1 MLERGAV
8 AEPSN
13 LELVQIVAVLGAGV
27 IVAPLFK
34 RAGFGSVLGY
44 LAAGLAIGPF
54 GLKVVAAPEA
64 VLHFAELGVVMFL
77 FVIGLEMRPA
87 RLWGLRRDIF
97 GLGATQVLT
106 CGALLT
112 GLGMLAG
119 LAPAT
124 AFIAAM
130 GFVLSSTA
138 AIMQILD
145 EAGET
150 ATPPGQRAVSILL
163 LEDLAIVPL
172 LALVAVLAPATGQN
186 LRADWVSLAI
196 AAGAVAIVVA
206 AGRWLLNPLFALLS
220 AVRAREIMTAAALT
234 VVLGTALLMQVA
246 GLSMAMG
253 AFLAGVLLS
262 GSTFRHQL
270 EADIE
275 PFRGLLLGLF
285 FMAVGMSLNLDVV
298 MQQWGLVA
306 LAVVGYMVVKAAGI
320 LAVALLFGAGRREA
334 IYRAALFAQGGE
346 FAFVLYAAAAAVGIF
361 DARISAV
368 MSSTVILSMVLTPL
382 TVMAARRLL
391 PAEKPD
397 LDGLEAPDGLSGSVL
412 LVGFGRFGQ
421 VVSQAFLARALDV
434 TIIDNDPGMIR
445 SAARFGFKIYYGDGT
460 NLDVLHASGAGS
472 ARAIAICVDDR
483 AAANKIV
490 TLAKETFP
498 QAGLLVRAYD
508 RGHALELVNQ
518 KVDFQMRETLESAF
532 AFGQNALEF
541 LGLAPAEAEETI
553 ADIRR
558 RDAERFCLEQTSGL
572 YAGLDLIHSNAPTPE
587 PFTRPRQA
595 ATPLNTEAGV
605 LAGEALRREPS
616 PT

>member
-1 MLERGAV
+1 MAD
-8 AEPSN
+8 STN
-13 LELVQIVAVLGAGV
+13 FELVQIVAVLGAGV
-27 IVAPLFK
+27 VAAPLFK

-54 GLKVVAAPEA
+54 GLRVISAPEA

-87 RLWGLRRDIF
+87 RLWSLRKDIF
-97 GLGATQVLT
+97 GLGAAQVGV

-112 GLGMLAG
+112 GLGVLAG
-119 LAPAT
+119 LAPPV

-138 AIMQILD
+138 AIIQILD

-150 ATPPGQRAVSILL
+150 ATPAGQRAVSILL

-172 LALVAVLAPATGQN
+172 LAIVAVLAPATGENQH
-186 LRADWVSLAI
+186 AGWMSLAV
-196 AAGAVAIVVA
+196 AAAAVAAVVA

-220 AVRAREIMTAAALT
+220 AARAREIMTAAALT
-234 VVLGTALLMQVA
+234 VVLGTALLMQVS

-285 FMAVGMSLNLDVV
+285 FMAVGMSLNVEVV
-298 MQQWGLVA
+298 IAQWRLVA
-306 LAVVGYMVVKAAGI
+306 LAVIGYMAVKALGI
-320 LAVALLFGAGRREA
+320 FAVARVFGADRREA
-334 IYRAALFAQGGE
+334 VSRAALFAQGGE
-346 FAFVLYAAAAAVGIF
+346 FAFVLYAAAAAAGIF
-361 DARISAV
+361 DPLANAV

-391 PAEKPD
+391 PAETVD

-412 LVGFGRFGQ
+412 LIGFGRFGQ
-421 VVSQAFLARALDV
+421 IVSQAFLARDLDV
-434 TIIDNDPGMIR
+434 TIIDNNPEMIR
-445 SAARFGFKIYYGDGT
+445 NAAKFGFKIYYGDGT
-460 NLDVLHASGAGS
+460 NLDVLHASGAGR
-472 ARAIAICVDDR
+472 ARAIAVCVDRRQD
-483 AAANKIV
+483 ANKV
-490 TLAKETFP
+490 VELAKEAFP
-498 QAGLLVRAYD
+498 NAGLLVRAYD
-508 RGHALELVNQ
+508 RGHALELANHN
-518 KVDFQMRETLESAF
+518 VDYQMRETLESAF
-532 AFGQNALEF
+532 LFGRDALEF
-541 LGLAPAEAEETI
+541 LGLSAAEADETV

-558 RDAERFCLEQTSGL
+558 RDKERFCLEQTSGL
-572 YAGLDLIHSNAPTPE
+572 YAGVDLLHSNAPKPE
-587 PFTRPRQA
+587 PYTRPRHA
-595 ATPLNTEAGV
+595 AQPLNPEAGAIAGGT
-605 LAGEALRREPS
+605 AGEPAPEPRVL
-616 PT
+616 

>member
-1 MLERGAV
+1 M
-8 AEPSN
+8 AEPTN
-13 LELVQIVAVLGAGV
+13 FELVQIVAVLGAGV
-27 IVAPLFK
+27 VAAPLFK

-54 GLKVVAAPEA
+54 GLRVIAAPEA

-87 RLWGLRRDIF
+87 RLWSLRKEIF
-97 GLGATQVLT
+97 GLGAAQVGV

-112 GLGMLAG
+112 GLGIAAG
-119 LAPAT
+119 LNPAV

-138 AIMQILD
+138 AIIQILD

-150 ATPPGQRAVSILL
+150 ATPAGQRAVSILL

-172 LALVAVLAPATGQN
+172 LALVAVLAPATGEN
-186 LRADWVSLAI
+186 LRADWTSAAI
-196 AAGAVAIVVA
+196 AVGAVAVVVG

-220 AVRAREIMTAAALT
+220 AARAREIMTAAALT
-234 VVLGTALLMQVA
+234 VVLGTALLMQVS

-262 GSTFRHQL
+262 SSTFRHQL

-285 FMAVGMSLNLDVV
+285 FMAVGMSLNLAVV
-298 MQQWGLVA
+298 IAQWQIVA
-306 LAVVGYMVVKAAGI
+306 LAVVGYMAVKGLGI
-320 LAVALLFGAGRREA
+320 FVVALIFRADRREA

-361 DARISAV
+361 DPLTNAV

-382 TVMAARRLL
+382 TVMAARKLL
-391 PAEKPD
+391 PAETPD
-397 LDGLEAPDGLSGSVL
+397 LDGVETPDGLSGSLL

-421 VVSQAFLARALDV
+421 MVSQAFLARGLDV
-434 TIIDNDPGMIR
+434 TIIDTDPEMIR
-445 SAARFGFKIYYGDGT
+445 NAAKFGFKIYYGDGT
-460 NLDVLHASGAGS
+460 NLDVLHASGAGK
-472 ARAIAICVDDR
+472 ARAIAICIDKR
-483 AAANKIV
+483 EAANKIV
-490 TLAKETFP
+490 ALAKEAFP
-498 QAGLLVRAYD
+498 NAGLLVRAFD

-532 AFGQNALEF
+532 VFGHNALVF
-541 LGLAPAEAEETI
+541 LGLSPAEAEETI
-553 ADIRR
+553 DDIRK
-558 RDAERFCLEQTSGL
+558 RDLERLCIEQTSGL
-572 YAGLDLIHSNAPTPE
+572 YAGMDLVHSNGPKPE
-587 PFTRPRQA
+587 PFTQPRKAPQPINA
-595 ATPLNTEAGV
+595 EADAV
-605 LAGEALRREPS
+605 ARTAGA
-616 PT
+616 

>member
-1 MLERGAV
+1 M

-13 LELVQIVAVLGAGV
+13 FELVQIVAVLGAGV
-27 IVAPLFK
+27 VAAPLFK

-54 GLKVVAAPEA
+54 GLRVVAEPEA

-87 RLWGLRRDIF
+87 RLWSLRKEIF
-97 GLGATQVLT
+97 GLGAAQVGT

-112 GLGMLAG
+112 GLGVLAG
-119 LAPAT
+119 LDPAV

-138 AIMQILD
+138 AIIQILD
-145 EAGET
+145 ETGET
-150 ATPPGQRAVSILL
+150 ATPAGQRAVSILL

-172 LALVAVLAPATGQN
+172 LALVAVLAPATGEN
-186 LRADWVSLAI
+186 LRADWTSLAI
-196 AAGAVAIVVA
+196 AVGAVAVVVG

-220 AVRAREIMTAAALT
+220 AARAREIMTAAALT
-234 VVLGTALLMQVA
+234 VVLGTALLMQVS

-285 FMAVGMSLNLDVV
+285 FMAVGMSLNLEVV
-298 MQQWGLVA
+298 IGQWRLVA
-306 LAVVGYMVVKAAGI
+306 VAVVGYMVVKAIGI
-320 LAVALLFGAGRREA
+320 LAVALLFGADRREA

-361 DARISAV
+361 DPLANAV

-382 TVMAARRLL
+382 TVMAARRML
-391 PAEKPD
+391 PAEQPD
-397 LDGLEAPDGLSGSVL
+397 LDGVEAPDGLSGSVL

-421 VVSQAFLARALDV
+421 IVSQAFLARDLDV
-434 TIIDNDPGMIR
+434 TIIDNDPEMIR
-445 SAARFGFKIYYGDGT
+445 NAAKFGFKIYYGDGT

-472 ARAIAICVDDR
+472 ARAIVICIDR
-483 AAANKIV
+483 REAANKV
-490 TLAKETFP
+490 VELAKEAFP
-498 QAGLLVRAYD
+498 NAGVLVRAYD
-508 RGHALELVNQ
+508 RGHALELVNYN
-518 KVDFQMRETLESAF
+518 VDYQLRETLESAF
-532 AFGQNALEF
+532 MFGRDALEF
-541 LGLAPAEAEETI
+541 LGLSSAEAEETI
-553 ADIRR
+553 SDIRR

-572 YAGLDLIHSNAPTPE
+572 YAGLDLVHSNAPKPE
-587 PFTRPRQA
+587 PYTRPRHTAQ
-595 ATPLNTEAGV
+595 PLNPEADAI
-605 LAGEALRREPS
+605 AGAGASGQATDGP
-616 PT
+616 